1 MLFTMISDRSL
12 RRERAR
18 GRAEEHLR
26 WEEWNKRRLVAEAA
40 GEEFTEP
47 PPSPPNSNGSG

>member
-1 MLFTMISDRSL
+1 MLFTMISDRYL

-26 WEEWNKRRLVAEAA
+26 WEEWNRRRLAAEAA
-40 GEEFTEP
+40 GEEFAEP
-47 PPSPPNSNGSG
+47 PPSPPNSNGSR